1 MKTNS
6 EWSEFSV
13 NEVELSYNESAYKVP
28 SKISSPSGMSNSVSS
43 ASEEKSDII
52 LVTPDVKMKD
62 MTQTILEDCDGE
74 S

>member
-1 MKTNS
+1 MKTHS

-62 MTQTILEDCDGE
+62 MT
-74 S
+74 